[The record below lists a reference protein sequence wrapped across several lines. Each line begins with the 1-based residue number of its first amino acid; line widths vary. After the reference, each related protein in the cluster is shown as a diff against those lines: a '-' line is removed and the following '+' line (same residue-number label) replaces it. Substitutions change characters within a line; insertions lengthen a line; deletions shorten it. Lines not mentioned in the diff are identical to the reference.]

1 MKARIKLTVGCVVI
15 LTWILSGMLSIC
27 MAQEEV
33 VATTAPGE
41 AQEELVP
48 MTPPND
54 LPGWVVIPGAAYR
67 FNMRNSHQLTVITK
81 APLLTSKN
89 ETWLN
94 NEEKSKFSTELAKH
108 IRGKLMKMDEVQSV
122 DLGYRLIVVNKFLLD
137 TWDDALPKVLK
148 VLEALATDKE

>member
-1 MKARIKLTVGCVVI
+1 MKTKLTVGCIVI
-15 LTWILSGMLSIC
+15 LSCILLGMSSYC
-27 MAQEEV
+27 MAAAPGEPEPTPGKVAEEEV
-33 VATTAPGE
+33 V
-41 AQEELVP
+41 P
-48 MTPPND
+48 MLPPND
-54 LPGWVVIPGAAYR
+54 LPGWTIIPGAAYR